1 MLEEPLP
8 NGDTTERNKQLV
20 SPNDMMCFHYQRS
33 HFSAV
38 SNKTISALFGIN
50 EAIPVQF
57 NKTRSVLQPNF
68 IKEINQANWQNSGNI
83 IHVTA
88 ERKVITRQFIYGSFT
103 VVVFRLFF
111 LQEQSE
117 KYFVIIYCIEA
128 ATKIIANGFLLRK
141 DAYLRNG
148 WNMLDFVVVVVG

>member
-20 SPNDMMCFHYQRS
+20 SQNDMMCFHYQRS

-57 NKTRSVLQPNF
+57 INKTRSVLQPNS
-68 IKEINQANWQNSGNI
+68 IK
-83 IHVTA
+83 
-88 ERKVITRQFIYGSFT
+88 K
-103 VVVFRLFF
+103 
-111 LQEQSE
+111 
-117 KYFVIIYCIEA
+117 
-128 ATKIIANGFLLRK
+128 
-141 DAYLRNG
+141 
-148 WNMLDFVVVVVG
+148 